1 MVSVPFVQNTLRWLA
16 ASRALRHVPLTDALR
31 GGIICTVPAVLA
43 AILHAPLLSWS
54 AIAAFWTCFADSGGR
69 RRTRLAFAMSF
80 GLAGSLASG
89 VASWS
94 GEWPVLA
101 VVLAAAVGFAGA
113 FARVGGPRIGLSGL
127 LVATAFGVSTAF
139 PGHDFVHATRYAA
152 YFLYGNLWAIGFG
165 VLLWRGDHYA
175 PVRRGVAAC
184 FAEMADLAFELSQC
198 TATSRADGVTSAD
211 ARGATR
217 ARVRTRLEAVR
228 DTVLIVSQGQ
238 PSARAC
244 ASQAIELATTA
255 EQTFVAL
262 VALDHL
268 LAPDVVPVMPHRAR
282 ALVSTVFAET
292 AELLKE
298 IALCCKSACPTLRG
312 EIRQR
317 LVSLDAAIGRLQAR
331 TSGLFAVPH
340 EQFDVATLAAVVSRV
355 RSAIGRAQALL
366 RASGADGS
374 AVTLTDGNEQSSWR
388 SFSRQLSANLNA
400 DSSWFRYA
408 LRVALASAT
417 SVCLVLYFRPG
428 HGYWLILTT
437 FFTMQPNFASTLKI
451 SAHRVGGT
459 VIGAMLAA
467 ALGFFIHSPLWLA
480 ILVFPLSVGTL
491 AGRAVNYIVYTLFLT
506 PHFILVAEL
515 GQPGGSELTLALMRM
530 ANSVA
535 GAALGV
541 AISLL
546 VWPHWERHRIAHV
559 VATAIETSA
568 RYVTQALW
576 AAAAGADSDVLLA
589 GLRRQACIATDQMEA
604 SMGRMRIE
612 PNAGVRWDMDDK
624 TVVAALRRTIGA
636 ATLLELSVDP
646 AGLSSSAQTMGAFA
660 QWVEDEM
667 AWSAALLRGESSA
680 TDNSGKR
687 GPPPLLD
694 DSITLSMRH
703 ALQRISSGVE
713 TLRES
718 AERDGRSSKARIAVA

>member
-1 MVSVPFVQNTLRWLA
+1 M
-16 ASRALRHVPLTDALR
+16 PLTDALR
-31 GGIICTVPAVLA
+31 GGIICTVPALLA

-54 AIAAFWTCFADSGGR
+54 AIAAFWTCFADPGGR
-69 RRTRLAFAMSF
+69 RPTRLAFALSF
-80 GLAGSLASG
+80 GLAGALASG

-94 GEWPVLA
+94 AEWPPVV
-101 VVLAAAVGFAGA
+101 VVLAAMVGFAGA
-113 FARVGGPRIGLSGL
+113 FTRVGGSRIGLAAL

-139 PGHDFVHATRYAA
+139 PGHDFVHATGYAA

-165 VLLWRGDHYA
+165 VLLWRGDPYA

-184 FAEMADLAFELSQC
+184 FAEMADLAFQLSQC
-198 TATSRADGVTSAD
+198 TGTRCADEAWSAD
-211 ARGATR
+211 LHDVIR
-217 ARVRTRLEAVR
+217 ARVRARLEAVG
-228 DTVLIVSQGQ
+228 DMLTVVSHRRA
-238 PSARAC
+238 SAPAC
-244 ASQAIELATTA
+244 TSQAIELASAA
-255 EQTFVAL
+255 EQVFVAL

-268 LAPDVVPVMPHRAR
+268 LALDAPLAMPRQAR
-282 ALVSTVFAET
+282 ELVSMMLAET
-292 AELLKE
+292 AEVVKQ
-298 IALCCKSACPTLRG
+298 IALCCKSASPALRS
-312 EIRQR
+312 ELAQLLVRFDTAIER
-317 LVSLDAAIGRLQAR
+317 LEACVAGP
-331 TSGLFAVPH
+331 FAVP
-340 EQFDVATLAAVVSRV
+340 QQRFNVAALATVASRA
-355 RSAIGRAQALL
+355 RSAVGRAQALL

-374 AVTLTDGNEQSSWR
+374 AVTLTEDNEQSSWR
-388 SFSRQLSANLNA
+388 SFGRQLSANLNA
-400 DSSWFRYA
+400 DSGWCRYA

-417 SVCLVLYFRPG
+417 SVCLVLHFRPD

-459 VIGAMLAA
+459 VMGATLAA

-568 RYVTQALW
+568 RYVTQALR
-576 AAAAGADSDVLLA
+576 AVPAGADSDVPLA
-589 GLRRQACIATDQMEA
+589 RLRRQACIATDQMEA

-612 PNAGVRWDMDDK
+612 PKAGVRWDMDDK

-660 QWVEDEM
+660 EWVDDEM
-667 AWSAALLRGESSA
+667 AWSAALLRGERSA

-694 DSITLSMRH
+694 ELITLSMRH
-703 ALQRISSGVE
+703 ALQRISSAVE
-713 TLRES
+713 TLREI
-718 AERDGRSSKARIAVA
+718 AERDGRSSKANIAGA